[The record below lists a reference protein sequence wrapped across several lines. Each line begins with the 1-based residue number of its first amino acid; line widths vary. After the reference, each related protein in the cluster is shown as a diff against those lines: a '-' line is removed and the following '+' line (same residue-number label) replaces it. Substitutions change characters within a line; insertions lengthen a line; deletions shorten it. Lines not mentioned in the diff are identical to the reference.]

1 MKKLLLFAAAAA
13 ETVSFD
19 ARNSLT
25 WRINIRNRI
34 NLPRLGRNI
43 AASGIM
49 IMTAAM
55 ATAQNMPTPP
65 NAIGEFQPIESGIG
79 NGMVIGFTQLGL
91 GIPFTEA
98 LQSGM
103 EEAAAEAGVELITCD
118 SKFDAAEALNCA
130 RQFRTRDVD
139 GLVTFQADAAAAANI
154 CAEGPQVPVIAID
167 IEQQPCQTAFVG
179 AANSYAGEI
188 VGAEL
193 GRYFKEKYNCEH
205 DAWLSLES
213 LAVGVVNDMR
223 MDGMREG
230 FEAVCGPVKNERIID
245 TGAGGQSDVAQRQVT
260 DTLTALPGANKVI
273 VVGINEDV
281 VTGALAA
288 ARSQGRTD
296 DLFLGVQNFDPG
308 NCQIWTA
315 PGFVATSAY
324 FPEKYALLI
333 LPNLIKAVKGE
344 EIAPEI
350 LVPHEVITPSNMT
363 DLYPETK
370 C

>member
-1 MKKLLLFAAAAA
+1 MPEHRTTPHILRSLTATAAMLLTGAAAAQ
-13 ETVSFD
+13 D
-19 ARNSLT
+19 A
-25 WRINIRNRI
+25 
-34 NLPRLGRNI
+34 
-43 AASGIM
+43 
-49 IMTAAM
+49 
-55 ATAQNMPTPP
+55 PTPP
-65 NAIGEFQPIESGIG
+65 DAVAAFEPVAEGSGEGLT
-79 NGMVIGFTQLGL
+79 IGFTQLAL
-91 GIPFTEA
+91 GVPFPEA
-98 LQSGM
+98 LQKGM
-103 EEAAAEAGVELITCD
+103 EEAAEAAGVELITCD
-118 SKFDAAEALNCA
+118 SKLNAAEALNCA

-179 AANSYAGEI
+179 AANAYAGQI
-188 VGAEL
+188 VGHEL
-193 GRYFKEKYNCEH
+193 GRYFKENFDCEH
-205 DAWLSLES
+205 DAWVSLES
-213 LAVGVVNDMR
+213 LAVGVVNDLR

-230 FEAVCGPVKNERIID
+230 FEAVCGPVKMERIID
-245 TGAGGQSDVAQRQVT
+245 TGAGGQADTAQRQMT
-260 DTLTALPGANKVI
+260 DTLTALPGAEKVI

-315 PGFVATSAY
+315 PGFVATAAY
-324 FPEKYALLI
+324 FPEKYAQLI
-333 LPNLIKAVKGE
+333 FPALIDAIKGG

-350 LVPHEVITPSNMT
+350 LVPHEVLTPANIT
-363 DLYPETK
+363 DFYPETQ

>member
-1 MKKLLLFAAAAA
+1 MTNTFK
-13 ETVSFD
+13 T
-19 ARNSLT
+19 R
-25 WRINIRNRI
+25 RIG
-34 NLPRLGRNI
+34 RLIG
-43 AASGIM
+43 ASG
-49 IMTAAM
+49 AFVLSASV
-55 ATAQNMPTPP
+55 AFAQEMPTPP
-65 NAIGEFQPIESGIG
+65 DAVAAFEPIEPGIGEGLT
-79 NGMVIGFTQLGL
+79 IGFTQLGL
-91 GIPFTEA
+91 GVPFTEA

-103 EEAAAEAGVELITCD
+103 EEAAAVAGIELITCD

-130 RQFRTRDVD
+130 RQFRTREVD
-139 GLVTFQADAAAAANI
+139 GLVTFQADATAAENI

-193 GRYFKEKYNCEH
+193 GRYFQENFDCEH
-205 DAWLSLES
+205 DAWISLES

-230 FEAVCGPVKNERIID
+230 FEAICGPVNNERIID
-245 TGAGGQSDVAQRQVT
+245 TGAGGQADTAQRQVT
-260 DTLTALPGANKVI
+260 DTLTVLPGAERVI

-315 PGFVATSAY
+315 PGFVATAAY
-324 FPEKYALLI
+324 FPEKYPLLI
-333 LPNLIKAVKGE
+333 LPNLIKSIQGE
-344 EIAPEI
+344 DIAPEI
-350 LVPHEVITPSNMT
+350 LVPHEVITPANMT
-363 DLYPETK
+363 DLYPEAQ